1 MSELHTSIHDLP
13 GGGIMARCEQDFR
26 DLVDEYAERIQ
37 RGVDAAALDKAAGAL
52 AEFGY
57 VKVVR
62 CRDCVAYEPYHTYAG
77 MKLDYGECMQH
88 RRQTND
94 ERFCWWAERSDR

>member
-1 MSELHTSIHDLP
+1 MSEYI
-13 GGGIMARCEQDFR
+13 IDFT
-26 DLVDEYAERIQ
+26 DSNYTVEPIEHNGEI
-37 RGVDAAALDKAAGAL
+37 
-52 AEFGY
+52 
-57 VKVVR
+57 VR

-94 ERFCWWAERSDR
+94 DRFCWWAERRDA

>member
-1 MSELHTSIHDLP
+1 MSEYIVELDSKHCI
-13 GGGIMARCEQDFR
+13 
-26 DLVDEYAERIQ
+26 
-37 RGVDAAALDKAAGAL
+37 ALNLAL
-52 AEFGY
+52 AEEMRGGDFIRGEI
-57 VKVVR
+57 VR

-94 ERFCWWAERSDR
+94 DRFCWWAERSDR